1 MYVRFINHK
10 YVHTINDDN
19 VQLNTPV
26 YIIEWE
32 IEIKEYEDTEEDK
45 KWSDRV
51 KETRRDR
58 NGSNDRK
65 II

>member
-1 MYVRFINHK
+1 MHVRFINHK
-10 YVHTINDDN
+10 YVLTINDDN

-32 IEIKEYEDTEEDK
+32 IENKEYEDTEEDK